1 MAEQSVD
8 VGEYCR
14 VVEDHLTR
22 VNGGHLV
29 RIVGPAFELVRQWA
43 LAGIPPSVVFR
54 GIDLKAERHRLGR
67 STRPLRL
74 EFCEPDVREVYR
86 NWRRALGLFGDDG
99 LAGGAD
105 GGEVTEAGNG
115 SGGESAEEA
124 EEKDA
129 RRPSFGRHIG
139 RAIERLT
146 GVMSRV
152 DLPDDLRQALE
163 PMLEQLVEL
172 RAAAKKLRGAAREEI
187 ADRLRVLD
195 EELAAHLQ
203 SFAPAA
209 AREAARQEAESEL
222 SSYRG
227 RLPAETWSRAV
238 SANTDRLLRDRYGLP
253 TL

>member
-54 GIDLKAERHRLGR
+54 GIDLKAERHKLGK

-86 NWRRALGLFGDDG
+86 NWRRALGLFGDEG
-99 LAGGAD
+99 LTSAVD
-105 GGEVTEAGNG
+105 GGEVTGAANG
-115 SGGESAEEA
+115 SGGERAVDAEDR
-124 EEKDA
+124 DA
-129 RRPSFGRHIG
+129 RRPSLGRHIG

-146 GVMSRV
+146 GAMARV
-152 DLPDDLRQALE
+152 DVPDDLRQALE
-163 PMLEQLVEL
+163 PMLERLVEL
-172 RAAAKKLRGAAREEI
+172 RAAARKLRGAARDEI
-187 ADRLRVLD
+187 ADRLKTVD

-209 AREAARQEAESEL
+209 ARDAARQEAEAEL
-222 SSYRG
+222 SSYRS
-227 RLPAETWSRAV
+227 RLPADAWSRAV
-238 SANTDRLLRDRYGLP
+238 TANADRLLRDRYGLP